1 MADSTLTAIR
11 TKVRRLTR
19 SPATAQLTN
28 DEIDE
33 YVNTFVQYD
42 FPEHLRLFTLRET
55 FTFFTE
61 PYIDEYESTNPATEL
76 NNFENIYISVHE
88 PVYVDG
94 KRVPLYQDRNQF
106 YGVYPRVNTVETVGT
121 GDGISLIF
129 GGTLTNA
136 PVIKQNVLFSSRSA
150 ANNTIEVHDTDGG
163 TGTIGALTGAGGASG
178 TIAYVNGAFALQ
190 FVTAPAAGVPI
201 QAHYI
206 PYVPAEPKAV
216 LFFDNKFYVR
226 PIPEQAYRIDVEVY
240 RRPTEVLAGSSPELE
255 QWWQYIAYG
264 ASKKVFEDRTDE
276 EGVRL
281 IMPEFKKQERLV
293 LRKTIVQQSNERVAT
308 IYTENLD
315 TQNGGWW
322 WNSR

>member
-19 SPATAQLTN
+19 SPSAAQLTN
-28 DEIDE
+28 AEIDE

-42 FPEHLRLFTLRET
+42 FPEHLRLSSLRET

-76 NNFENIYISVHE
+76 DNFENIYTTFHD

-106 YGVYPRVNTVETVGT
+106 YNVYPRNNTVETIGT
-121 GDGISLIF
+121 GDGVSLIYN
-129 GGTLTNA
+129 GTLTNH
-136 PVIKQNVLFSSRSA
+136 PLIKQNVLFSSIA
-150 ANNTIEVHDTDGG
+150 TNNTTVEVHDTDGG
-163 TGTIGALTGAGGASG
+163 TGVSGALTGSGGATG
-178 TIAYVNGAFALQ
+178 TINYVTGVYGIQ
-190 FVTAPAAGVPI
+190 FVTAPADGEPVR
-201 QAHYI
+201 AHYI
-206 PYVPAEPKAV
+206 PYEPAEPQAI

-226 PIPEQAYRIDVEVY
+226 PIPEYAYRIDIEAY

-255 QWWQYIAYG
+255 QWWQYIAVA
-264 ASKKVFEDRTDE
+264 ASVKILQDRMDT
-276 EGVRL
+276 EGVAQL
-281 IMPEFKKQERLV
+281 MPFLNEQKRLV

-308 IYTENLD
+308 IYTDNVD
-315 TQNGGWW
+315 SQNGAR
-322 WNSR
+322 WNNNY